1 MKKKNEDI
9 DLEIEKM
16 PENYRFKIK
25 KIKNNYEIELA
36 KNFGGIL
43 FHGMLALMAEAHTDY
58 MTYMLYSHDVDSL
71 LTGFAIAL
79 AKIGKWYL
87 IGLFIDRL
95 YLRYHMKKNQ
105 ETEIKEVK
113 DEYNNSKTK

>member
-1 MKKKNEDI
+1 MKKKKEVI

-25 KIKNNYEIELA
+25 NIKNNYEIKLA
-36 KNFGGIL
+36 ENFGSIL

-58 MTYMLYSHDVDSL
+58 MTYMLYSHDVDGL
-71 LTGFAIAL
+71 LTGVAVSL

-95 YLRYHMKKNQ
+95 YLRYHMKKDQ

-113 DEYNNSKTK
+113 DEYKNSKTK